1 MQMFTNWP
9 QDGTARH
16 QAVVTAYI
24 EGIERPLVVFR
35 VDNRHFN
42 GAATRRVFLSSHDF
56 CIRSLIKRQQ
66 QVAMAEVQKKGLEDV
81 IAGESA
87 ICFIDG
93 REGRLIYRG
102 YDIHELVQGSFEEVA
117 YLLLNGDLPTQSQL
131 DEFVAQLRAEAHLP
145 RQIVG
150 QMMSLPS
157 DVSGMEALRGITS
170 SLSFFDPDRNDNSR
184 EANYRKAIRLL
195 AKTPIVV
202 ALLHRIRTG
211 ADIHMPKPELSIA
224 ANFLWMLLGTEA
236 SAEHVKM
243 FDTALILH
251 ADHEFNASTF
261 TARVIAA
268 TLSDM
273 YSAVVGAI
281 GALKGPLHGGANEQV
296 MKMLLEI
303 GDPAQVQQW
312 ITDALASKRK
322 IMGFG
327 HRVYKTEDP
336 RATHL
341 RRFSEQLCT
350 EAGQRQWYDM
360 SRTIEQTVLE
370 QKGLYPN
377 VDFYSA
383 SAYYVMGIPI
393 DLFTPI
399 FAMSRMS
406 GWTAHIIEQ
415 QLDNRLIRPAA
426 DYTGKVDQ
434 KYSPIE
440 AR

>member
-1 MQMFTNWP
+1 
-9 QDGTARH
+9 
-16 QAVVTAYI
+16 
-24 EGIERPLVVFR
+24 
-35 VDNRHFN
+35 
-42 GAATRRVFLSSHDF
+42 
-56 CIRSLIKRQQ
+56 
-66 QVAMAEVQKKGLEDV
+66 MAEVQKKGLEDI

-117 YLLLNGDLPTQSQL
+117 YLLLNGSLPTQAQL
-131 DEFVAQLRAEAHLP
+131 DEFVGQLRTEMHLP
-145 RQIVG
+145 REVMA
-150 QMMSLPS
+150 QMMQIPDDSN
-157 DVSGMEALRGITS
+157 GMEALRGIIST
-170 SLSFFDPDRNDNSR
+170 LAFYDPDRNDNGAA
-184 EANYRKAIRLL
+184 ANYRKAIRLL
-195 AKTPIVV
+195 AKTPIIV
-202 ALLHRIRTG
+202 AYLHRIRTG
-211 ADIHMPKPELSIA
+211 GDLHRPRPEYSIA
-224 ANFLWMLLGTEA
+224 ANFLWMLLGTEP

-303 GDPAQVQQW
+303 NDPNIAEQW
-312 ITDALASKRK
+312 IADALASKRK

-341 RRFSEQLCT
+341 RRMSEQM
-350 EAGQRQWYDM
+350 GQETGQTQWYQM
-360 SRTIEQTVLE
+360 SRTIEQYVLA

-383 SAYYVMGIPI
+383 STYYLMGIPI

-406 GWTAHIIEQ
+406 GWTAHFIEQ
-415 QLDNRLIRPAA
+415 QSDNRLIRPAA
-426 DYTGKVDQ
+426 DYTGNLDMH
-434 KYSPIE
+434 YTPID